1 MGTVYAGHDELLE
14 RDVAVKQV
22 RIPADIDEAERPRL
36 RALVL
41 REARAAARLNHP
53 CATTVHDVVDEAD
66 GVYIVMELA
75 SGRTL
80 AEVVA
85 EQGPID
91 VARAASIGLAL
102 VDALQAAHEQGIVHR
117 DVKPSNVILS
127 PTGETKLTDF
137 GIATLQ
143 DEQAVTTSGTVIGS
157 PSFMAPEQA
166 QGASSQTATD
176 LWGLGATLYCAL
188 EGTAPFDR
196 GRAAATL
203 TAVVRE
209 QTPVA
214 RHAGALEPLLRQ
226 LLDKD
231 PAKRPGIRETR
242 RALEVAR
249 DPAGTVDSAT
259 APVATVPPDEAD
271 DALVQAPAEAQ
282 SRRPSANE
290 APPEA
295 QSKQPSAAE
304 APPRQ
309 PPPVAP
315 PPDEASQ
322 SRMPPLS
329 SPSES
334 PPASRPQPIA
344 PHLARQVERVG
355 RFTVKLAV
363 ALLILGV
370 LAVVA
375 LVALL
380 QSLL

>member
-1 MGTVYAGHDELLE
+1 MDHSKRIAERYVLRAVLGEGGMGTVYEGHDELLE

-22 RIPADIDEAERPRL
+22 RIPADIDQAERPRL
-36 RALVL
+36 RARVL

-143 DEQAVTTSGTVIGS
+143 DEQAVTTSGSVIGS

-166 QGASSQTATD
+166 QGASSQPATD

-188 EGTAPFDR
+188 EGTTPFDR
-196 GRAAATL
+196 GRATATL
-203 TAVVRE
+203 TAVVQE

-214 RHAGALEPLLRQ
+214 RHAGALEPLLHQ

-259 APVATVPPDEAD
+259 VPVATVLPDEAPPG
-271 DALVQAPAEAQ
+271 AVNVQRAPVAGAPEAPKP
-282 SRRPSANE
+282 SRRP
-290 APPEA
+290 
-295 QSKQPSAAE
+295 QPVT
-304 APPRQ
+304 PTLVR
-309 PPPVAP
+309 
-315 PPDEASQ
+315 
-322 SRMPPLS
+322 R
-329 SPSES
+329 
-334 PPASRPQPIA
+334 
-344 PHLARQVERVG
+344 VERVG
-355 RFTVKLAV
+355 RFTVKLGLV
-363 ALLILGV
+363 LLLLGV
-370 LAVVA
+370 LAVTA
-375 LVALL
+375 LVALVS
-380 QSLL
+380 SLL